1 VWWWRDMRL
10 LKDFLKSFPLF
21 IMRFMSM
28 INFLFETNPFLIIKK
43 VTLKTFHSLLA
54 NIEFT
59 LGCTSIA
66 QYSPYNFVGICMI
79 LVTLTPKG
87 KIRDEKERERE
98 RERRASGF
106 SCFREVC

>member
-1 VWWWRDMRL
+1 
-10 LKDFLKSFPLF
+10 
-21 IMRFMSM
+21 
-28 INFLFETNPFLIIKK
+28 
-43 VTLKTFHSLLA
+43 
-54 NIEFT
+54 
-59 LGCTSIA
+59 
-66 QYSPYNFVGICMI
+66 

>member
-1 VWWWRDMRL
+1 
-10 LKDFLKSFPLF
+10 
-21 IMRFMSM
+21 
-28 INFLFETNPFLIIKK
+28 
-43 VTLKTFHSLLA
+43 
-54 NIEFT
+54 
-59 LGCTSIA
+59 
-66 QYSPYNFVGICMI
+66 MI